1 MGREGW
7 RRRVI
12 WAILGIS
19 VGLIVIVLVWSG
31 RVREPVY
38 EGRAVSE
45 WSMDLISPRPE
56 LRSNATVVLRAAG
69 SNAVPALIRQ
79 LRRRDSVL
87 KRPFIAVAPRLPI
100 SWRRSFLRFVR
111 PFNPADERKAAAA
124 AMSLVG
130 TNAPVGVLLRAMRDR
145 DPQVG
150 SFAAVALGAAGGAS
164 VPGLI
169 EALED
174 RDARIRSLACYGLGL
189 MGAEA
194 GAAVPALSAR
204 ILDGELQ
211 IAEQAAWALSRIGEA
226 AVPVLVL
233 RLGDPEPRARV
244 LAART
249 LGRMGRSARG
259 SVSAL
264 LVAAGD
270 SDATVRKEVR
280 EALQKVSPGIDVPD
294 FEQE

>member
-1 MGREGW
+1 
-7 RRRVI
+7 
-12 WAILGIS
+12 L
-19 VGLIVIVLVWSG
+19 VGLVVFLLVWGG

-56 LRSNATVVLRAAG
+56 LRSNATEVLLEAG
-69 SNAVPALIRQ
+69 TDAVPALIRQ

-87 KRPFIAVAPRLPI
+87 KRPFIAVAPRLPV

-124 AMSLVG
+124 AMRLMG
-130 TNAPVGVLLRAMRDR
+130 TNAPVGPLLRALRDR
-145 DPQVG
+145 DPQVA
-150 SFAAVALGAAGGAS
+150 SFSAVALGSVGRAS

-174 RDARIRSLACYGLGL
+174 PQARIRSLACYGLGL
-189 MGAEA
+189 MGPEA
-194 GAAVPALSAR
+194 AAAVPGLSER
-204 ILDGELQ
+204 FLDGEMQ
-211 IAEQAAWALSRIGEA
+211 IAEQAAWALARIGEA
-226 AVPVLVL
+226 AVPELVL
-233 RLGDPEPRARV
+233 KLGDPEPKARV

-249 LGRMGRSARG
+249 LGQMGRRAKG
-259 SVSAL
+259 SLSAL

-270 SDATVRKEVR
+270 SEATVRNEAR
-280 EALQKVSPGIDVPD
+280 EALQRVSPGINVPD
-294 FEQE
+294 AGTE